1 MPWPHPLLACRS
13 RLLVTPKAS
22 AMLSAIYSATSTR
35 PSVEPTS
42 ATQLLQMGTAWSP
55 SSRQSKPVHRPEGRS
70 ALTSVPV
77 DKPLAQRAGSDT
89 DKANSIELR
98 GVEKR
103 YGDSV
108 ALHPIDLDIRDGEF
122 FCLLGPS
129 GCGKTTT
136 LNIIGGFVEPS
147 GGVVRIAGT
156 DVTKLPPNRRPV
168 NTVFQSYALFPHL
181 NVIENVSFGLR
192 MARVPKDEQRTRAR
206 EALDLV
212 GLGTFAERPVSQLS
226 GGQAQRVAIA
236 RALVNKPS
244 VLLLDE
250 PLGALDLK
258 LRKRLQT
265 ELALIQRRVG
275 TTFVFVTHDQEEAM
289 ALADRILI
297 LNEGRI
303 EQIGTPEEIYRKPA
317 SLFAADFI
325 GESNILRG
333 KKDGGAF
340 VLESGAKVPISAQ
353 APDAVTS
360 VVIRPEALR
369 IGGDGFIGAE
379 VLSREYLGSMTRMVM
394 QLENSDTHVVSSLN
408 DHDMHDLS
416 GIGLEPGQSVKLSW
430 KENAAHP
437 LVEAN

>member
-1 MPWPHPLLACRS
+1 MH
-13 RLLVTPKAS
+13 
-22 AMLSAIYSATSTR
+22 
-35 PSVEPTS
+35 E
-42 ATQLLQMGTAWSP
+42 
-55 SSRQSKPVHRPEGRS
+55 PEGRP
-70 ALTSVPV
+70 ALTSFPV
-77 DKPLAQRAGSDT
+77 DELLAKPAGSAADQG
-89 DKANSIELR
+89 NSIELR
-98 GVEKR
+98 SIEKR
-103 YGDSV
+103 YGDAV
-108 ALHPIDLDIRDGEF
+108 ALYPVDLDIRDGEF

-147 GGVVRIAGT
+147 GGVVRISGT
-156 DVTKLPPNRRPV
+156 DVTKRPPNRRPV

-192 MARVPKDEQRTRAR
+192 MARVPKGEQRTRAK

-212 GLGTFAERPVSQLS
+212 GLGTFAERSVGQLS

-265 ELALIQRRVG
+265 ELALIQRHVG

-289 ALADRILI
+289 ALADRIAI

-303 EQIGTPEEIYRKPA
+303 EQIGTPEEIYRQPA

-333 KKDGGAF
+333 RKDGDSFVMENGAR
-340 VLESGAKVPISAQ
+340 VPISAQ

-369 IGGDGFIGAE
+369 IGEDGFLGAQ
-379 VLSREYLGSMTRMVM
+379 VLSRAYLGSITRLVM
-394 QLENSDTHVVSSLN
+394 KLENSETQVVSSLN
-408 DHDMHDLS
+408 DHDMHMLS
-416 GIGLEPGQSVKLSW
+416 GLSLEPGESVRLSW
-430 KENAAHP
+430 SQAAAHP
-437 LVEAN
+437 LVEAH

>member
-1 MPWPHPLLACRS
+1 
-13 RLLVTPKAS
+13 
-22 AMLSAIYSATSTR
+22 
-35 PSVEPTS
+35 
-42 ATQLLQMGTAWSP
+42 
-55 SSRQSKPVHRPEGRS
+55 VHRPEGRS
-70 ALTSVPV
+70 ALTSIPV
-77 DKPLAQRAGSDT
+77 DKVPAHRAGSVT
-89 DKANSIELR
+89 DKPNSIELR
-98 GVEKR
+98 GIEKR

-192 MARVPKDEQRTRAR
+192 MARVPKDEQRKRAR

-275 TTFVFVTHDQEEAM
+275 TTFVFVTHDQEEAL

-297 LNEGRI
+297 LNEGCI

-379 VLSREYLGSMTRMVM
+379 VLSREYLGSITRMVM
-394 QLENSDTHVVSSLN
+394 QLENSDTQVVSSLN

-430 KENAAHP
+430 TENAAHP

>member
-1 MPWPHPLLACRS
+1 MPEVDVRLVDVVKKFGDFLA
-13 RLLVTPKAS
+13 
-22 AMLSAIYSATSTR
+22 
-35 PSVEPTS
+35 
-42 ATQLLQMGTAWSP
+42 
-55 SSRQSKPVHRPEGRS
+55 
-70 ALTSVPV
+70 V
-77 DKPLAQRAGSDT
+77 DHINL
-89 DKANSIELR
+89 E
-98 GVEKR
+98 V
-103 YGDSV
+103 
-108 ALHPIDLDIRDGEF
+108 RDGEF
-122 FCLLGPS
+122 FSLLGPS

-136 LNIIGGFVEPS
+136 LRMIGGFEQPTS
-147 GGVVRIAGT
+147 GLIELQGK
-156 DVTKLPPNRRPV
+156 DVTWLPPYQRNV

-181 NVIENVSFGLR
+181 TIYENVAFGLR
-192 MARVPKDEQRTRAR
+192 RRKVRDSEIKSRVGEMLR
-206 EALDLV
+206 LV
-212 GLGTFAERPVSQLS
+212 ELPGYERRKPTQIS

-394 QLENSDTHVVSSLN
+394 QLENSDTQVVSSLN

-430 KENAAHP
+430 KDNAAHP